1 MITTLNGQPLQI
13 NDTVTLDGVDYIV
26 QDMDGA
32 TITVIEKG
40 AATKRTKRFNAA
52 TLGMYV
58 EDAAQT
64 KARAVLAKRKL
75 RSYWED

>member
-1 MITTLNGQPLQI
+1 MITHNGQTLQI
-13 NDTVTLDGVDYIV
+13 NDTLTLDGVQYIV
-26 QDMDGA
+26 QDIEGA

-40 AATKRTKRFNAA
+40 AATKRTKRFNAT
-52 TLGMYV
+52 TLGMHV
-58 EDAAQT
+58 DDASQA